1 MSGKLIQIRNLK
13 NLKPSQVRSIQTEK
27 KSGGRVNIS
36 MMVSISNMKRKK
48 FSVARARRRK
58 YIRNIIPRTKFV

>member
-13 NLKPSQVRSIQTEK
+13 NLNPNHVRSIQTEK
-27 KSGGRVNIS
+27 KSGGKVSIS

-48 FSVARARRRK
+48 FSVARARKRK
-58 YIRNIIPRTKFV
+58 YIRKMIPSTKFV